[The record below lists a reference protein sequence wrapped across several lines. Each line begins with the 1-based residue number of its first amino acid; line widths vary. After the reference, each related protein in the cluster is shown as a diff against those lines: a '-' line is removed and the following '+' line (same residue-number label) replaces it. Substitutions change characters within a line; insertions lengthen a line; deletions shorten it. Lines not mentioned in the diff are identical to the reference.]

1 MSLRAESRSTLT
13 SFPDLLREHREA
25 AGLTLQEVADKLHTD
40 FSLVSKW
47 ERGARKPDRT
57 QVKALARALKAPA
70 DPLLTAWLRDAV
82 VYAVGDDEL
91 ALEALKAA
99 EAQVA
104 YNALGKATVDR
115 TIKQLKD
122 LLKEHPLIKRAWL
135 FGSFARKEA
144 RLGSDIDLMVEYHP
158 KKKVSYFDQFGIAEV
173 FTQALGRKVDIVEKG
188 YLKDFAART
197 AEKDMTLIHG

>member
-1 MSLRAESRSTLT
+1 MNNPGTFAE
-13 SFPDLLREHREA
+13 LLREHREA
-25 AGLTLQEVADKLHTD
+25 AGLTLQQAADRLKTD

-47 ERGARKPDRT
+47 ERGARKPDRA
-57 QVKALARALKAPA
+57 QVKALARVLKADA
-70 DPLLTAWLRDAV
+70 RVLLTAWLRDAA

-91 ALEALKAA
+91 ALAALKAA

-104 YNALGKATVDR
+104 YNDLGRPALDR
-115 TIKQLKD
+115 IVRRLKE
-122 LLKEHPLIKRAWL
+122 LLKEQPLIKRAWL

-158 KKKVSYFDQFGIAEV
+158 KKKVSYFDQFGIAEALA
-173 FTQALGRKVDIVEKG
+173 QALGRKVDIVEKG